1 MLRAIAIVCCL
12 LGASHPGQA
21 AVDIAL
27 TKTQA
32 DQWLLTYTLD
42 QPAHRLV
49 FKRNPDQ
56 SRQQR
61 WLPRTAGFEIQAD
74 GGQEYLAR
82 ADQQAF
88 STVTVALTPTYTH
101 LPKDYAPF
109 SPYSDGGMLVHS
121 GRWFACAEV
130 CTEADNQ
137 WSVSVQAPAGDHI
150 LVNGQQVAGEASWL
164 DSNAGTKVYIGKQ
177 HAVETDHVLAV
188 IDPGLPAAMQT
199 ALAEHI
205 PTLMAHFAHQL
216 GGNSGIKPMLFA
228 SYANVAGHSTQ
239 GGTLD
244 NQIFMHWNV
253 NNLDEQVKDESF
265 TAQTMWF
272 FAHEVAHFFQQDA
285 HHSLYGS
292 SHEAWIHEGHAEWL
306 AARALPRLFPHTQ
319 AFVDNKLLAHQQQCQ
334 DGLAALPLDEAAANG
349 RFDLYYSCGL
359 VIYQML
365 ATAQHTPSA
374 QALWFALWRDYRT
387 QVQQGAAPGAATLL
401 ALAEAYTHSAVIDT
415 IQAMLAGPQAQRAEP
430 DGSSTPVTAQ

>member
-1 MLRAIAIVCCL
+1 MLRTIALACFL

-32 DQWLLTYTLD
+32 GQWLLTYTLD
-42 QPAHRLV
+42 RPAQRLV
-49 FKRNPDQ
+49 FKRNPDH

-61 WLPRTAGFEIQAD
+61 WLPQTAGFEIQAD
-74 GGQEYLAR
+74 AGQESLAR
-82 ADQQAF
+82 TDQQAF
-88 STVTVALTPTYTH
+88 STVTVALTPTYIH

-121 GRWFACAEV
+121 GRWFACAEA
-130 CTEADNQ
+130 CTAADNQ
-137 WSVSVQAPAGDHI
+137 WSVTVQAPAGEHI
-150 LVNGQQVAGEASWL
+150 LVDGQQYGGEASWL
-164 DSNAGTKVYIGKQ
+164 DSHAGTKVYIGKQ
-177 HAVETDHVLAV
+177 QPVETDHVLAV
-188 IDPGLPAAMQT
+188 IDPGLPAVMQT

-205 PTLMAHFAHQL
+205 PILMAHFAHQL
-216 GGNSGIKPMLFA
+216 GGNAGTKPMLFA

-253 NNLDEQVKDESF
+253 NNLDEQVKDDTF

-285 HHSLYGS
+285 HHALYGA
-292 SHEAWIHEGHAEWL
+292 SHESWIHEGHAEWL
-306 AARALPRLFPHTQ
+306 AARALPRLFAHTQ
-319 AFVDNKLLAHQQQCQ
+319 AFVDSKILAHQDDCQ
-334 DGLAALPLDEAAANG
+334 NGLAELTLDEAAANG

-359 VIYQML
+359 VIYQAL
-365 ATAQHTPSA
+365 AAAQQTPSE
-374 QALWFALWRDYRT
+374 QALRFALWRDYRT
-387 QVQQGAAPGAATLL
+387 QIQQGAAPGAATLL
-401 ALAEAYTHSAVIDT
+401 ALAQDYTDSAVIDT
-415 IQAMLAGPQAQRAEP
+415 IQAMLAGPQAQRADT
-430 DGSSTPVTAQ
+430 DGSPTPVTAQ